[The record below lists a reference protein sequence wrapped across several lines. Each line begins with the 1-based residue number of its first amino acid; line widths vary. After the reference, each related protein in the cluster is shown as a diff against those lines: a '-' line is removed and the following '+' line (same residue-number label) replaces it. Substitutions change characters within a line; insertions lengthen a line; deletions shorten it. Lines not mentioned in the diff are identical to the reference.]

1 MNRRAI
7 LAALGATTA
16 AAAGCLADEARPS
29 NVDDRNGAENG
40 GNGGNDEIDGGG
52 GDESRVLEAFDGEPT
67 RPECDIDPETVEVE
81 YGDDR
86 EEHETAETIPYPVMP
101 EGFDEEAVIDY
112 LIAFDEAYLT
122 HNLLCARSGSDRILR
137 IGHSV
142 RERETFDWHEGA
154 TTVFLLRAAGATAGV
169 SDDGAV
175 WESDIGFSAVVYVID
190 SGGVARVDY
199 LDAGAAL
206 DPDERE
212 ATAPDPLEDGILVA
226 TFEGKVTF

>member
-7 LAALGATTA
+7 LAALGAMTA

-29 NVDDRNGAENG
+29 SVDDRNDAENG
-40 GNGGNDEIDGGG
+40 GNGDDGGADGG

-67 RPECDIDPETVEVE
+67 RPECDVESETVEVE
-81 YGDDR
+81 YGDDH
-86 EEHETAETIPYPVMP
+86 EEYETAETIPYPVMP

-122 HNLLCARSGSDRILR
+122 HDLLCDRSGSGRILR

-142 RERETFDWHEGA
+142 RERETFDWHEGV
-154 TTVFLLRAAGATAGV
+154 TTVFLLRAAGATAGF

-175 WESDIGFSAVVYVID
+175 WEADIGFSAVVYAID
-190 SGGVARVDY
+190 RGGVARADY
-199 LDAGAAL
+199 RDAGAAL
-206 DPDERE
+206 DPEERE
-212 ATAPDPLEDGILVA
+212 TTAPDPLEDGTLVA
-226 TFEGKVTF
+226 TFEGGVTF

>member
-16 AAAGCLADEARPS
+16 AASGCLADGARPS
-29 NVDDRNGAENG
+29 SVDDRNGAENG
-40 GNGGNDEIDGGG
+40 GNGDNDETDGGG

-67 RPECDIDPETVEVE
+67 RPECDVESETVEVE
-81 YGDDR
+81 YGNDR

-122 HNLLCARSGSDRILR
+122 HDLLCDRSGSGRILR
-137 IGHSV
+137 IGHNV
-142 RERETFDWHEGA
+142 RERETFDWHEGV

-175 WESDIGFSAVVYVID
+175 WEADIGFSAVVYAID
-190 SGGVARVDY
+190 RGGVARADHR
-199 LDAGAAL
+199 DTGAAF

-212 ATAPDPLEDGILVA
+212 ATAPDPLEDGTLVA
-226 TFEGKVTF
+226 TFEGGVTF